1 MCFICIELSRSDSY
15 KNILII
21 ISDLYS
27 GKNCSVFFFFNYWI
41 HLVNKSICVIWTSK
55 RHSDFP
61 STIKCWREW
70 GGDNISFTKRIFQ
83 LYRTVAS
90 NDSYQHKITGQPAS
104 FLCSKVSNYS
114 VTLNFLLLMLS
125 QKHLSMMALWIQL
138 LVELHSMFG
147 FFWKS
152 DKDNI
157 PPKVSVQITS
167 HFISGPEFPPAVI
180 KSVLLASKGLCSWVR
195 AVEV

>member
-1 MCFICIELSRSDSY
+1 MGKMRLWQYF
-15 KNILII
+15 
-21 ISDLYS
+21 LY
-27 GKNCSVFFFFNYWI
+27 
-41 HLVNKSICVIWTSK
+41 
-55 RHSDFP
+55 
-61 STIKCWREW
+61 
-70 GGDNISFTKRIFQ
+70 KRIFQ

-90 NDSYQHKITGQPAS
+90 NDSYQHKITGQPVL

-125 QKHLSMMALWIQL
+125 QKHLSMMALWMQL

-167 HFISGPEFPPAVI
+167 HFISGPEFQPAVI
-180 KSVLLASKGLCSWVR
+180 KSALLASKGLCSWVR
-195 AVEV
+195 AVKV